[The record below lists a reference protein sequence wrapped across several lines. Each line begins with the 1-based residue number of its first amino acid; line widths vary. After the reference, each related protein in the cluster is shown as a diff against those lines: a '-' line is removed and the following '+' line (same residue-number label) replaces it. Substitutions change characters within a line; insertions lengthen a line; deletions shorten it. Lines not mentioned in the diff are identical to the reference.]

1 MAEGLSWFIP
11 HHGRP
16 KVTLRVPES
25 HSLHICPPACGRR
38 SGIRAIRNGSKGE
51 VSFLSLTEADVS
63 GGGYEDLVG
72 RAVDT
77 LLSVLRPAPRA
88 FQLYV
93 NCIDHFLGTDEE
105 ALVAGLEGR
114 FPGVRFAVFH
124 IDPVAADEAVSP
136 GERQQDKLY
145 TFLEDTGVRDG
156 GVNLLGAFVSPH
168 PEGELYPFLAACGAA
183 PVRDLL
189 TCRTF
194 ADYQAMGRSRLNLV
208 LRHLGRYAARRLEER
223 LGTPWVEAPAC
234 YDLEG
239 IMALYRRISD
249 ALGVSCPDLSPWRA
263 GAERAVDRAR
273 RAVGD
278 RPVVVDSSASMAPFA
293 LAAAL
298 HRYGFCVRGVY
309 AAHWKETDRADRAWL
324 EAHVPDLTILC
335 SERYGDALIRDIP
348 RDCVA
353 VGFDSAY
360 LLQARHFVD
369 IQRDEGLFGYHGLTR
384 LMTLLEESVG
394 RAARWEEMT

>member
-1 MAEGLSWFIP
+1 M
-11 HHGRP
+11 
-16 KVTLRVPES
+16 
-25 HSLHICPPACGRR
+25 
-38 SGIRAIRNGSKGE
+38 
-51 VSFLSLTEADVS
+51 S
-63 GGGYEDLVG
+63 GGGYEDLVAQ
-72 RAVDT
+72 AVEA
-77 LLSVLRPAPRA
+77 LLRHLSPPPRA

-105 ALVAGLEGR
+105 ALVAGLEER
-114 FPGVRFAVFH
+114 FPGIRFAVFH
-124 IDPVAADEAVSP
+124 IDPVADDEAVSP

-145 TFLEDTGVRDG
+145 TFLADTGERDN

-168 PEGELYPFLAACGAA
+168 REGELYPFLAACGAS

-194 ADYQAMGRSRLNLV
+194 GEYQAMGRSRLNLV
-208 LRHLGRYAARRLEER
+208 LRHLGRYAAQRLEDR

-239 IMALYRRISD
+239 IAAIYRHISD
-249 ALGVSCPDLSPWRA
+249 ALGVACPDLSPWREQ
-263 GAERAVDRAR
+263 AERAVDRAR

-278 RPVVVDSSASMAPFA
+278 RPVVVDSSASMSPFA

-298 HRYGFCVRGVY
+298 LRYGFCVRAVY

-324 EAHVPDLTILC
+324 EEHASQVQVLC
-335 SERYGDALIRDIP
+335 SERYGHALIRDIP

-369 IQRDEGLFGYHGLTR
+369 IQRDEGLFGYHGLTQ

-394 RAARWEEMT
+394 RIAQWEDMT

>member
-1 MAEGLSWFIP
+1 MAEGLSYFIP

-63 GGGYEDLVG
+63 GGGYEELVG
-72 RAVDT
+72 EAVEALIKHLT
-77 LLSVLRPAPRA
+77 PSPRA

-105 ALVAGLEGR
+105 ALVAGLEER
-114 FPGVRFAVFH
+114 FPGIRFAVFH
-124 IDPVAADEAVSP
+124 IDPVAADEVISP

-145 TFLEDTGVRDG
+145 TFLEDSGERDG
-156 GVNLLGAFVSPH
+156 GVNLLGAFVTPD
-168 PEGELYPFLAACGAA
+168 PDGELYPFLAACGGV

-189 TCRTF
+189 SCQTF
-194 ADYQAMGRSRLNLV
+194 EDYQAMGRSQLNLV
-208 LRHLGRYAARRLEER
+208 LRHLGRYTAQRLEQR
-223 LGTPWVEAPAC
+223 LGTPWVEAPTS
-234 YDLEG
+234 YDLEE
-239 IMALYRRISD
+239 IEDIYRRIAA
-249 ALGVSCPDLSPWRA
+249 ALGADCPDLSHWR
-263 GAERAVDRAR
+263 GRAEQAIARAR
-273 RAVGD
+273 RAVGE
-278 RPVVVDSSASMAPFA
+278 RPVVVDSSASMRPFA

-298 HRYGFCVRGVY
+298 HRYGFSIQAVY
-309 AAHWKETDRADRAWL
+309 AAHWKQTDQEDRAWL
-324 EAHVPDLTILC
+324 EEHVPDLRILC
-335 SERYGDALIRDIP
+335 SERYGDTLIRDISQ
-348 RDCVA
+348 DCVA

-369 IQRDEGLFGYHGLTR
+369 IQRDEGLFGYHGLER
-384 LMTLLEESVG
+384 LMALLEEAEG
-394 RAARWEEMT
+394 RITQWEDTI